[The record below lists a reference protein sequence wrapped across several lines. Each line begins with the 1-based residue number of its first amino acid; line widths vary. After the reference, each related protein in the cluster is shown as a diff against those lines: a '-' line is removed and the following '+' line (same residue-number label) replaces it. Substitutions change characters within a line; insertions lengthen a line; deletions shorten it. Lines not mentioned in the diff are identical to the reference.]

1 MPHAKSIVFFH
12 PDLGIGGAERLVID
26 AAVGLQSLGHKV
38 TIYTSYRDVNHCFDE
53 ARDDAV
59 SEGTLNVR
67 VRGNS
72 IFPASVFGRFKI
84 LFAILRHYHLLL
96 SITLSGQL
104 RRLKPDAFF
113 VDQLS
118 AGIPLMRH
126 FYPTTRIIF
135 YCHFPDF
142 LLVQQRK
149 SLAKR
154 IWRLPF
160 DWMEGWSMR
169 GADRVVVNSKF
180 TKGIVEGVWSEL
192 GGKRGL
198 GVIYPCVDAGERERN
213 TQGKKEENSKRRSWA
228 GKKVALSI
236 NRFERKKDVGLAI
249 KAFAGLKKDER
260 AAARLVIAGGYDN
273 REQENVSYHQELETL
288 ADDLGLRRATT
299 KNIVTALS
307 IPEDIEVLFLPS
319 VAAQLKTT
327 LLEHAQ
333 LLVYTPS
340 NEHFG
345 IVPLEAM
352 LACTPVLAANTGGPT
367 ETVVNEE
374 TGWLRPVD
382 DVKAWTEVMRQ
393 ALFTLDYSKWEKMG
407 LAGQQ
412 RVSREFSKTKMA
424 HRLNDEIEVMVAAP
438 RVATKELQDLLLDLG
453 VFGVVVIAVMAVT
466 SRWWGSVVPM

>member
-1 MPHAKSIVFFH
+1 M
-12 PDLGIGGAERLVID
+12 
-26 AAVGLQSLGHKV
+26 
-38 TIYTSYRDVNHCFDE
+38 
-53 ARDDAV
+53 
-59 SEGTLNVR
+59 
-67 VRGNS
+67 
-72 IFPASVFGRFKI
+72 
-84 LFAILRHYHLLL
+84 
-96 SITLSGQL
+96 
-104 RRLKPDAFF
+104 
-113 VDQLS
+113 
-118 AGIPLMRH
+118 
-126 FYPTTRIIF
+126 
-135 YCHFPDF
+135 
-142 LLVQQRK
+142 
-149 SLAKR
+149 
-154 IWRLPF
+154 
-160 DWMEGWSMR
+160 
-169 GADRVVVNSKF
+169 
-180 TKGIVEGVWSEL
+180 
-192 GGKRGL
+192 
-198 GVIYPCVDAGERERN
+198 
-213 TQGKKEENSKRRSWA
+213 
-228 GKKVALSI
+228 
-236 NRFERKKDVGLAI
+236 
-249 KAFAGLKKDER
+249 
-260 AAARLVIAGGYDN
+260 
-273 REQENVSYHQELETL
+273 
-288 ADDLGLRRATT
+288 
-299 KNIVTALS
+299 TALS